1 VILQS
6 AKVGKKSRNGQ
17 IQWGCATR
25 RTLDIVVSAI
35 ALLMLSP
42 TMLLIAL
49 AICVEDG
56 LPIFFYQKRSGQNGR
71 PFCLYKFRKFGVH
84 QDTHGLPVT
93 LQNDPRLTVV
103 GGFLEKAKL
112 DELPQ
117 FWNVLTGTMA
127 LVGPRP
133 ESLNFSDCFQGA
145 YRQVLDHRPGIF
157 GPAQTEY
164 RNEAAYYEATASPE
178 RIYREV
184 LFPAKASLDLAYY
197 PTRTLLKDVGWILL
211 GVLAVVRGHSHVRC
225 SHH

>member
-1 VILQS
+1 VNLQT
-6 AKVGKKSRNGQ
+6 AKIGKVPRKGQ
-17 IQWGCATR
+17 MQWGCAAR
-25 RTLDIVVSAI
+25 RALDVVVSAT
-35 ALLMLSP
+35 ALLFLLP
-42 TMLLIAL
+42 LMLLIAL
-49 AICVEDG
+49 AICAEDG

-84 QDTHGLPVT
+84 QDTHGLPLT

-103 GGFLEKAKL
+103 GGFLEKSKL

-145 YRQVLDHRPGIF
+145 YRLVLDHRPGIF

-164 RNEAAYYEATASPE
+164 RNEAAHYEAAASPE
-178 RIYREV
+178 KVYREV

-197 PTRTLLKDVGWILL
+197 PTRTMLKDVGWILR
-211 GVLAVVRGHSHVRC
+211 GILAVVRTHSHVQ
-225 SHH
+225 

>member
-1 VILQS
+1 MILQTV
-6 AKVGKKSRNGQ
+6 KVGQVPRKGQ
-17 IQWGCATR
+17 MQWACVAR
-25 RTLDIVVSAI
+25 RAFDVVVSAT
-35 ALLMLSP
+35 ALLFLLP
-42 TMLLIAL
+42 VILLIAL
-49 AICVEDG
+49 AIYVEDG
-56 LPIFFYQKRSGQNGR
+56 SPIFFCQERSGQNGH

-84 QDTHGLPVT
+84 LGTCGLPLT

-103 GGFLEKAKL
+103 GAFLEKTKM

-164 RNEAAYYEATASPE
+164 RNEAAHYEAAASPE

-197 PTRTLLKDVGWILL
+197 PTRTLLKDVGWILR
-211 GVLAVVRGHSHVRC
+211 GILAVVRTHSHVQ
-225 SHH
+225 